1 MTQRSAEGSTTSS
14 MLPRETTDQ
23 SARVAGGEWT
33 RSQWLYFYEL
43 VLTSRMLDDEEIKLR
58 KRNEVFFQ
66 VSGAGHEV
74 ISLAAG
80 YWLKPGQDW
89 FFCHYR
95 DRALMLHL
103 GLTPYE
109 MLLSAVGAS
118 EDPVSAGRQMP
129 CHWGLKR
136 ANVVSRSSNVGTQFH
151 QAVGC
156 ALAGRYIL
164 GNNLEQ
170 PAASDEIVLCTAGEG
185 TTCQGEFFE
194 ALNFA
199 CLRRLRVLFVVE
211 DNGYAISVPAT
222 DSIAGGS
229 VSALLSGFPG
239 LTLLE
244 LDGNDLAAS
253 LEGMRKAVEQ
263 LRSGESGPVL
273 VHARVTRPYSHSLS
287 DDQAAYRTP
296 EELKEEQ
303 QRDCIRRLEEKLIG
317 EGHATA
323 ADLQAIRKRLRSQLA
338 DAVARALAAPK
349 PAPASAMDHLYS
361 GVIVVREEPTP
372 PSRGEPITMAQA
384 INATLDAEMQR
395 DPRILIFGED
405 VADASREEIL
415 GECKGKGGVFKITYG
430 LQARHGSA
438 RVFNS
443 PLAEAGIIG
452 RAIGLAARGLRPVP
466 EIQFFDFI
474 WPAMAQLR
482 NELAT
487 LRYRSG
493 GQFSAPMVIR
503 APIGGYLRGGA
514 MFHSQSGEAIFAKCP
529 GLLILYPSTA
539 SDAAGLLR
547 TALRGED
554 PVLFLEPKHLYYQA
568 YARSPLPDS
577 DYAIPLGRAAIRR
590 KGDDITLVTWGNL
603 AQRSLEA
610 AAQLENDEGIGVE
623 VIDIRSLVPLDT
635 GTIFESVRRTGRC
648 LVASEEGRFAGFG
661 AEIAAQIQEHCF
673 EWLDAPVQR
682 LGALDTWV
690 SYSPV
695 LEEATLPQVKDV
707 IALLKHLAYY

>member
-1 MTQRSAEGSTTSS
+1 MK
-14 MLPRETTDQ
+14 
-23 SARVAGGEWT
+23 VAGSGWT
-33 RSQWLYFYEL
+33 RSQWLHFYEL
-43 VLTSRMLDDEEIKLR
+43 MLTSRLLDDEEIRLR

-66 VSGAGHEV
+66 VSGAGHEA

-80 YWLKPGQDW
+80 YWLKPGYDW

-109 MLLSAVGAS
+109 MLLSAVGAR

-136 ANVVSRSSNVGTQFH
+136 ANVVSRSSSVGTQFH

-156 ALAGRYIL
+156 ALAGRYIQGSQL
-164 GNNLEQ
+164 PL

-199 CLRRLRVLFVVE
+199 CLRRLRVLFVIE
-211 DNGYAISVPAT
+211 DNGYAISVPAA

-229 VSALLSGFPG
+229 VSALVAGFPG
-239 LTLLE
+239 LTILE
-244 LDGNDLAAS
+244 LDGSDLGTS
-253 LEGMRKAVEQ
+253 LEVMQKAVKQ
-263 LRSGESGPVL
+263 LREGESGPVL
-273 VHARVTRPYSHSLS
+273 VHAHVTRPYSHSLS
-287 DDQAAYRTP
+287 DDQAAYRP
-296 EELKEEQ
+296 ASELAAEQ
-303 QRDCIRRLEEKLIG
+303 QRDCIRRLEEKLVG
-317 EGHATA
+317 ESLSTRE
-323 ADLQAIRKRLRSQLA
+323 DLQAIRKRVRGQLA
-338 DAVARALAAPK
+338 DAVARSLAAAK
-349 PAPASAMDHLYS
+349 PDPASALEHLYS
-361 GVIVVREEPTP
+361 NVALVRDEPP
-372 PSRGEPITMAQA
+372 PPTIGEAVTMAQA
-384 INATLDAEMQR
+384 INATLDTEMRR
-395 DPRILIFGED
+395 DPRILVFGED

-430 LQARHGSA
+430 LQARHGIA

-452 RAIGLAARGLRPVP
+452 RAIGLAVRGLRPVP

-474 WPAMAQLR
+474 WPAMSQLR

-514 MFHSQSGEAIFAKCP
+514 MFHSQTGEAIFAKCP
-529 GLLILYPSTA
+529 GLQMVYPSTA
-539 SDAAGLLR
+539 ADAAGLLR
-547 TALRGED
+547 SALRGED

-568 YARSPLPDS
+568 YARSPMPDS
-577 DYAIPLGRAAIRR
+577 EYTIPLGLAAIRR
-590 KGDDITLVTWGNL
+590 TGDDITLVTWGNL
-603 AQRSLEA
+603 VQRSLEA
-610 AAQLENDEGIGVE
+610 AAQLEHEEGIGVE
-623 VIDIRSLVPLDT
+623 VIDLRSLVPLD
-635 GTIFESVRRTGRC
+635 GETIFESVRRTGRC

-661 AEIAAQIQEHCF
+661 AEIASQIQESCF

-682 LGALDTWV
+682 LGSLDTWV
-690 SYSPV
+690 AYSPV
-695 LEEATLPQVKDV
+695 LEEATLPQVKD
-707 IALLKHLAYY
+707 IAALLRHLALY